1 VKKQRTA
8 ELMNIS
14 KLLTALL
21 LHTGD
26 EAILEYFIWTNLN
39 KASSITK
46 PKYIFISLSQMLL
59 V

>member
-1 VKKQRTA
+1 
-8 ELMNIS
+8 MNIS

-26 EAILEYFIWTNLN
+26 EAILEDFIWTNLN
-39 KASSITK
+39 KGSSITK